1 MHNTVL
7 TAAQEWTE
15 VQMDNKK
22 EELLYLIRIY
32 LENISEEIDRAKRE
46 TAQLEGVLKTLN
58 IERSRLES
66 LREIR
71 RGDAR

>member
-1 MHNTVL
+1 
-7 TAAQEWTE
+7 
-15 VQMDNKK
+15 MDNKK